1 MDGDNKYTLRGA
13 KLKLY
18 LLKSTFCQDPH
29 MKTPWWLINGD
40 AIRSSCVMKIAEDN
54 ILYVCEVASE
64 MQQFMTVDVDNQHH
78 VLHTIR

>member
-54 ILYVCEVASE
+54 IL
-64 MQQFMTVDVDNQHH
+64 
-78 VLHTIR
+78 